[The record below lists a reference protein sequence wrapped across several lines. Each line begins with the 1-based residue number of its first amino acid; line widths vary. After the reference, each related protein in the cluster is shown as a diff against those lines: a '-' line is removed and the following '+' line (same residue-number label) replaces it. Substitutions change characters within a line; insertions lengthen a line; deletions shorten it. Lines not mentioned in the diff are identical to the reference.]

1 MDYSISILYTA
12 REGVLKMAENFS
24 IQEAY
29 KIAVVLEDEGFKF
42 YDKIIEAADE
52 VRVKNEIK
60 YLRDEEAKHKAFF
73 QKRVTESGSA
83 MEDAKLQD
91 FIQKEFIGPTSEQ
104 FDGDKIKSATAALR
118 FGQTLEKK
126 SIEFY
131 NGIKEKESNAE
142 IIADLDEIIKEEQ
155 SHLRKLVVILAY

>member
-1 MDYSISILYTA
+1 
-12 REGVLKMAENFS
+12 MAADFS

-52 VRVKNEIK
+52 VRIKNEVK
-60 YLRDEEAKHKAFF
+60 YLRDEEAKHRAFF
-73 QKRVTESGSA
+73 QKRVTEKGAA
-83 MEDAKLQD
+83 MDDGRLRD
-91 FIQKEFIGPTSEQ
+91 FIQKEFIEPTSGQ
-104 FDGDKIKSATAALR
+104 FDGDKVKNATAALQ

-131 NGIKEKESNAE
+131 NGIKEKESDKK
-142 IIADLDEIIKEEQ
+142 IIADLDAIISEEQ
-155 SHLRKLVVILAY
+155 SHLKKLGMILAY